1 MNFTQ
6 NQKSEISQK
15 VIILAICLS
24 NIYYNSTK
32 FPLTLRLIN
41 PSHPLLGND
50 GVCDPLPSLLDIV
63 MFHVNACIIV
73 HFGTQEEFG
82 SRVGRLSLSVPF
94 FADVTRRESAQR
106 VFMKGLLYLRL
117 IDKYMDKSKDRQLDN
132 HRVRY
137 SNETDKDKHRG

>member
-50 GVCDPLPSLLDIV
+50 GVCDLLPSLLDIV

-82 SRVGRLSLSVPF
+82 SREDFEPLGALFCRCDEDRECSTGFQERPSL
-94 FADVTRRESAQR
+94 
-106 VFMKGLLYLRL
+106 FM
-117 IDKYMDKSKDRQLDN
+117 IDRQTGWRND
-132 HRVRY
+132 
-137 SNETDKDKHRG
+137 G

>member
-1 MNFTQ
+1 
-6 NQKSEISQK
+6 
-15 VIILAICLS
+15 
-24 NIYYNSTK
+24 
-32 FPLTLRLIN
+32 
-41 PSHPLLGND
+41 
-50 GVCDPLPSLLDIV
+50 
-63 MFHVNACIIV
+63 MFHVNARKGVV

-106 VFMKGLLYLRL
+106 VFGKGLLYLRL